1 MSMEDKIPLAF
12 GKHKGLCPEEI
23 ADIDPGYIVW
33 LYDTKGPNECSRD
46 LYVACSHA
54 VEKKGVTRRVQFYSA
69 DRGDDEFGPEEDE
82 EHRGWIDG
90 WNHK

>member
-1 MSMEDKIPLAF
+1 MEDKIPLAF

-54 VEKKGVTRRVQFYSA
+54 VEKKAFRRIPHDNSYDHYDHRNSEGPDA
-69 DRGDDEFGPEEDE
+69 GDEAS
-82 EHRGWIDG
+82 IY
-90 WNHK
+90 

>member
-1 MSMEDKIPLAF
+1 MEDKIPLAF

-54 VEKKGVTRRVQFYSA
+54 VEKKGVTRRVSNYGPDA
-69 DRGDDEFGPEEDE
+69 GDEAS
-82 EHRGWIDG
+82 IY
-90 WNHK
+90 

>member
-54 VEKKGVTRRVQFYSA
+54 VEVKGRTRRPKRNGYHFDDA
-69 DRGDDEFGPEEDE
+69 GPDAGDEAS
-82 EHRGWIDG
+82 IY
-90 WNHK
+90 